1 MTLDFTI
8 HRFAFDPT
16 SGTEQHA
23 QTTFTFPTKV
33 RNVLPAI
40 SSFSMGYTDG
50 DHHVSRIKV
59 ETAVDINGNSVDLLV
74 RTFLLRDASGNIDD
88 RYDGF
93 VDVQLLVDRD

>member
-8 HRFAFDPT
+8 HRFPFDPT
-16 SGTEQHA
+16 SGTEQHD
-23 QTTFTFPTKV
+23 QTTFSFPTRV

-50 DHHVSRIKV
+50 DHHVSRIRSKLPW
-59 ETAVDINGNSVDLLV
+59 TSTGNSVDLLV